1 MDDNTLVIECVKG
14 NPKAQRMLFDKFA
27 SKMMTVC
34 LRYAAN
40 SSEAEDVLQ
49 EGFVKV
55 FKKLPDFKMEGS
67 LEGWVRKIMVNTS
80 LDTIRKNK
88 KFASDTNLDDVG
100 YKISNLDSATDALM
114 AEDLLNL
121 IQTLPDGYKTVF
133 NLFAI
138 EGYSHKEIADLL
150 GVTENT
156 SKSQYSR
163 ARAYL
168 RTQLEKL
175 DIER

>member
-14 NPKAQRMLFDKFA
+14 NAKAQRMLFDKFA
-27 SKMMTVC
+27 SKMMAVC
-34 LRYAAN
+34 MRYAN
-40 SSEAEDVLQ
+40 DTMEAEDVFQ

-55 FKKLPDFKMEGS
+55 FGKLADFKMEGS
-67 LEGWVRKIMVNTS
+67 LEGWIRRIMVNTS
-80 LDTIRKNK
+80 LDALRKNK
-88 KFASDTNLDDVG
+88 RFQNDSKLEDVDFKTSSSELASDQL
-100 YKISNLDSATDALM
+100 L
-114 AEDLLNL
+114 AEDLLKM
-121 IQTLPDGYKTVF
+121 IQALPEGYKIVF

-150 GVTENT
+150 GVSENT

-168 RTQLEKL
+168 RHELEKL
-175 DIER
+175 EIER

>member
-14 NPKAQRMLFDKFA
+14 NAKAQRMLFDKFA
-27 SKMMTVC
+27 SKMMAVC
-34 LRYAAN
+34 MRYVN
-40 SSEAEDVLQ
+40 DSMEAEDVLQ

-55 FKKLPDFKMEGS
+55 FGKLADFKMEGS
-67 LEGWVRKIMVNTS
+67 LEGWIRRIMVNTS
-80 LDTIRKNK
+80 LDALRKNK
-88 KFASDTNLDDVG
+88 RHVNDSKLEDVDFKLTSSELASDQLQADDLMKMVQALPEG
-100 YKISNLDSATDALM
+100 YKV
-114 AEDLLNL
+114 
-121 IQTLPDGYKTVF
+121 VF

-150 GVTENT
+150 GVSENT

-168 RTQLEKL
+168 RHVLEKL
-175 DIER
+175 EIER

>member
-14 NPKAQRMLFDKFA
+14 NAKAQRMLFDKFA
-27 SKMMTVC
+27 SKMMAVC
-34 LRYAAN
+34 IRYAN
-40 SSEAEDVLQ
+40 DTMDAEDVLQ

-55 FKKLPDFKMEGS
+55 FGKLADFKMEGS
-67 LEGWVRKIMVNTS
+67 LEGWIRRIMVNTS
-80 LDTIRKNK
+80 LDALRRNK
-88 KFASDTNLDDVG
+88 RFQNDSKLEDVDFKISSSELASDHL
-100 YKISNLDSATDALM
+100 L
-114 AEDLLNL
+114 AEDLLKM
-121 IQTLPDGYKTVF
+121 IQALPEGYKVIF

-150 GVTENT
+150 GVSENT

-168 RTQLEKL
+168 RHELEKL
-175 DIER
+175 EIER